1 MPDSRRF
8 WFSRKTPGDVKP
20 EASTE
25 PPADNRRRYRQIPPL
40 PQLRLLLLPGRR
52 RTPEAMTEVAAGAM
66 TERRRPLPA
75 TRATTRWD

>member
-25 PPADNRRRYRQIPPL
+25 PPADKPMTVSSDPPSAAT
-40 PQLRLLLLPGRR
+40 PSPSPAGWR